1 MSRKVIKHGDL
12 VVGKCYAMTTMD
24 VIVHAVFEELDDV
37 IPLPMGNVWNHPGPW
52 YADDA
57 DPLEYVGKYLH
68 KTFHSEDVD
77 QEGRTHPHVML
88 QFEYL
93 VGSEKHV
100 RNIEGEQLGV
110 SQFFIEVECMDRV
123 LSHMRSARC
132 RSRSSSSSSSMLNM
146 RGGSKRRKR
155 RHKTKNKRRSR
166 RRSKRRTK
174 KH

>member
-24 VIVHAVFEELDDV
+24 VIVHAVFKELEGV

-68 KTFHSEDVD
+68 KTFHREDVD
-77 QEGRTHPHVML
+77 QEGRIHPHVML

-93 VGSEKHV
+93 VGDEKHV
-100 RNIEGEQLGV
+100 RNIEGEQLCV

-123 LSHMRSARC
+123 RSHMRSARC
-132 RSRSSSSSSSMLNM
+132 SRSRSRSPQLYTRTM
-146 RGGSKRRKR
+146 RGGSKR